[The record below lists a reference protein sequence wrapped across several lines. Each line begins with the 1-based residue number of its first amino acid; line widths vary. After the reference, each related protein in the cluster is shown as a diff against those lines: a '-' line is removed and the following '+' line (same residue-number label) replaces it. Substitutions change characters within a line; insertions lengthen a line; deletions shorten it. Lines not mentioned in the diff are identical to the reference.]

1 MIVDDTTGTKVECS
15 GRERRRRDDHTPSVD
30 HQPRRD
36 APRRSSPTRTAP
48 PTPAASTT
56 TRSPPTWTGVDATSG
71 IASCTSTP
79 YSGPDG
85 TGISLT
91 GTCKDKAGN
100 VSAPVPFVFN
110 YDATP
115 PALTDVTATPD
126 DAGARLAWQAVGG
139 GEGDGHAQSR
149 GRACGAEPTSSTTAR
164 ATGSPTPG

>member
-1 MIVDDTTGTKVECS
+1 ML
-15 GRERRRRDDHTPSVD
+15 RRRTPSGSDLPDDDHASAAT
-30 HQPRRD
+30 RRL
-36 APRRSSPTRTAP
+36 RRSSANADRAADAGGFYNHPLTA
-48 PTPAASTT
+48 
-56 TRSPPTWTGVDATSG
+56 TWTGVDATSG

-115 PALTDVTATPD
+115 PALTAVTAMPRRRRRAARV
-126 DAGARLAWQAVGG
+126 AGVGG
-139 GEGDGHAQSR
+139 GEGDGHAQS
-149 GRACGAEPTSSTTAR
+149 GRRAGGAEPTSSTTAR

>member
-1 MIVDDTTGTKVECS
+1 MIANAD
-15 GRERRRRDDHTPSVD
+15 RLA
-30 HQPRRD
+30 D
-36 APRRSSPTRTAP
+36 AGGFYNHPLTA
-48 PTPAASTT
+48 
-56 TRSPPTWTGVDATSG
+56 TWTGVDATSG

-115 PALTDVTATPD
+115 PALAHRHRDARTTP
-126 DAGARLAWQAVGG
+126 AR
-139 GEGDGHAQSR
+139 
-149 GRACGAEPTSSTTAR
+149 
-164 ATGSPTPG
+164 GSPGRRRERRR